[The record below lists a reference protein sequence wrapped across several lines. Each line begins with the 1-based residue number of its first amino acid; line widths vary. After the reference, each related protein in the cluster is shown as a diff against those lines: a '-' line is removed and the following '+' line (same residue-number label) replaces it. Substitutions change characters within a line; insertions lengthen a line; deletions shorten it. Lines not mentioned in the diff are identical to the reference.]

1 MGQQQD
7 ATTTDVTNLRFY
19 ASQLSSAFNTRKG
32 TATKDEMRNLADA
45 SQIQFDKLESV
56 ARFVNTPSVSKGSV
70 RTFVDKDGNETT
82 IAKVRVFKIAKCTVW
97 LTGGRP

>member
-1 MGQQQD
+1 MAQQQQQQD
-7 ATTTDVTNLRFY
+7 TTDATHLRFY

-32 TATKDEMRNLADA
+32 AATKDEMRKSAEADR
-45 SQIQFDKLESV
+45 IQFDKLESV

-82 IAKVRVFKIAKCTVW
+82 IAKVCPFFFFETKNCEF
-97 LTGGRP
+97 